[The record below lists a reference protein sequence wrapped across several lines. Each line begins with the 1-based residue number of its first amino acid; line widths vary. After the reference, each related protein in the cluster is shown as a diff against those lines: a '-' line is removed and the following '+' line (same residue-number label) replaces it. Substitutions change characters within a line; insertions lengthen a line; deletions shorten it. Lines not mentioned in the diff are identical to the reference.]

1 MQFEWDETK
10 NRTNFDKHR
19 IRFEEAALI
28 FAGPTL
34 TAIDERGDYGEV
46 RQISIGQIRGQVFLV
61 VVHTDRKGTTRLI
74 SARRAKLSERRRY
87 DDYIQEITR

>member
-1 MQFEWDETK
+1 MQFDWDETK
-10 NRTNFDKHR
+10 NRTNFEKHQ

-34 TAIDERGDYGEV
+34 TAIDDRQDYGEV
-46 RQISIGQIRGQVFLV
+46 REISIGQIRGQVYLV
-61 VVHTDRKGTTRLI
+61 VVHTDREGTTRLI
-74 SARRAKLSERRRY
+74 SARQAKLPERRRY